1 VAVLYDELRKA
12 ILPGVFCLIPVP
24 AVPQR
29 PTCLFL
35 IYSDSQAQTSL
46 RGSCTCR
53 GGHAPSRSPKLPN
66 GGHDTV
72 CQASWRD
79 PTGGSPVRV
88 RHSEPPG
95 SECCRR
101 RGNAGSEAYT
111 VIVWGVG
118 LSHEMTTSRRPR
130 PSCAPK
136 AICVVPPSRG
146 AIAPPGSKATS
157 RTKGS
162 RRNLGGPAAS
172 ADRSFGGGDQRG
184 KTEAG
189 CTAAGS
195 RTTP

>member
-1 VAVLYDELRKA
+1 MAALADFAEPSAHY
-12 ILPGVFCLIPVP
+12 
-24 AVPQR
+24 
-29 PTCLFL
+29 
-35 IYSDSQAQTSL
+35 
-46 RGSCTCR
+46 
-53 GGHAPSRSPKLPN
+53 PSRN
-66 GGHDTV
+66 WGHRTV
-72 CQASWRD
+72 CQASS

-157 RTKGS
+157 RTNRS

-172 ADRSFGGGDQRG
+172 ADRSFGGAINEGRLKLVAPRLEVGPPHSVRLTADASGGLKSHSARG
-184 KTEAG
+184 SGLISEGGGNSSPAKEDG
-189 CTAAGS
+189 KVWRGY
-195 RTTP
+195 